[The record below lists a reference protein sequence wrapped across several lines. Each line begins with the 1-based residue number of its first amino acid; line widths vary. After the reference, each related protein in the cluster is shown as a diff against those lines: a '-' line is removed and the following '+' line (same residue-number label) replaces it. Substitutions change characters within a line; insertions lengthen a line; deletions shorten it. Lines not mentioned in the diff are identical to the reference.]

1 MLMKKLCLF
10 IGLILISLLGIA
22 QVTSNSATLTLGT
35 LPVITTQPV
44 SQVACLGAP
53 ASFTI
58 VATGTAPLSYQW
70 RKGST
75 NISGATNSTYTIDS
89 VKVSDGNTGSYSCV
103 VICSCGSVTSNSVG
117 LTVNLPPVITV
128 QPANLNLCPGTM
140 AVFSVTATGT
150 GLTYQWRKNGTN
162 LTGATSTNLIFMSI
176 NASSAGTYDVIV
188 GGTCQ

>member
-1 MLMKKLCLF
+1 MKKIALF
-10 IGLILISLLGIA
+10 FGLLLISLLGIA
-22 QVTSNSATLTLGT
+22 QVTSSSATLSLGT

-44 SQVACLGAP
+44 SQVACLGTSAT
-53 ASFTI
+53 FTI

-75 NISGATNSTYTIDS
+75 NISGATNSSYTIDS

-103 VICSCGSVTSNSVG
+103 ISCTCGSVSSNSVG

-128 QPANLNLCPGTM
+128 QPVNLNLCPGTM

-162 LTGATSTNLIFMSI
+162 VAGATSPNLVLMSI
-176 NASSAGTYDVIV
+176 SSANAGTYNVIV